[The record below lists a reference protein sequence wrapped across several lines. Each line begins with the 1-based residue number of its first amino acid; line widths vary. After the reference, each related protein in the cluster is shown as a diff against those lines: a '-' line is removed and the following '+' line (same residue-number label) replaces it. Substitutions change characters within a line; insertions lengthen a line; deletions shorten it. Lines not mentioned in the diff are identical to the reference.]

1 LVFKRRDA
9 LHWTRWAT
17 DLVYPRSGWRRATNY
32 VLHRLRRLP
41 DKPQRIARGL
51 AAGMFVNFPPL
62 FGVQMVSAALLAWA
76 VRGNVL
82 AALLATFATNP
93 LTTPFVAL
101 GSLELGHWMLGTDM
115 GLEFE
120 ALGGAFANAGVEIWE
135 NVLAIFGPQDTH
147 WYRLETFF
155 HTIYL
160 PYLVGSLPLGV
171 VFSVASY
178 YLSQPLI
185 EAYQKLRSKRLMERV
200 EKRRTAERVAL
211 AEAEAEDWQALAEDA
226 AEGAPPPN
234 KPET

>member
-1 LVFKRRDA
+1 M
-9 LHWTRWAT
+9 AT

-62 FGVQMVSAALLAWA
+62 FGVQMISAALLAWA
-76 VRGNVL
+76 MRGNVL

-101 GSLELGHWMLGTDM
+101 GSLELGHWILGTDM
-115 GLEFE
+115 GLDFD
-120 ALGGAFANAGVEIWE
+120 ALGGAFADAGVEIWQ
-135 NVLAIFGPQDTH
+135 NVLAIFGPRTTH

-160 PYLVGSLPLGV
+160 PYLVGSLPLGA

-178 YLSQPLI
+178 YMSHPLI

-200 EKRRTAERVAL
+200 EKRRAAERLAL
-211 AEAEAEDWQALAEDA
+211 AEAEAEDWQALEDEDA
-226 AEGAPPPN
+226 PPSAPPRRLS
-234 KPET
+234 

>member
-1 LVFKRRDA
+1 MVFKRRDA

-41 DKPQRIARGL
+41 DKPHRIARGL

-76 VRGNVL
+76 MRGNVL

-101 GSLELGHWMLGTDM
+101 GSLELGHWILGTQM
-115 GLEFE
+115 GMEFE
-120 ALGGAFANAGVEIWE
+120 ALGRAFADAGVEIWE
-135 NVLAIFGPQDTH
+135 NVLAIFGPEPTR

-178 YLSQPLI
+178 YLSVPLI

-200 EKRRTAERVAL
+200 EKRRAAERLAL
-211 AEAEAEDWQALAEDA
+211 AEAEAEDWQALED
-226 AEGAPPPN
+226 EDDPPSAPPRPLS
-234 KPET
+234 